1 VPAILIQSDGPA
13 EPGPIPGTRLGY
25 ILNSRDDVF
34 IDSAT
39 GQYFVLAD
47 GQWYRSASL
56 TNSAGWKPVGPDLLP
71 ADFARIPPGSPK
83 AGAREAVAGTPEQ
96 REAARQAQVPQTMK
110 VDRLATTEID
120 YDGVPRFSPIPGTHL
135 SYA

>member
-71 ADFARIPPGSPK
+71 ADFARIPR
-83 AGAREAVAGTPEQ
+83 AR
-96 REAARQAQVPQTMK
+96 
-110 VDRLATTEID
+110 
-120 YDGVPRFSPIPGTHL
+120 PRPVRGKRSLVRRSNGRPRGRRRFRRR
-135 SYA
+135 